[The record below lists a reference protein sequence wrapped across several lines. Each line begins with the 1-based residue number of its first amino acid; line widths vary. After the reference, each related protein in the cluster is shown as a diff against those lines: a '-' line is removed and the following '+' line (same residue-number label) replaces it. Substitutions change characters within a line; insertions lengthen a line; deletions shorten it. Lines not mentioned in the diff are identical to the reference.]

1 MGFLH
6 QLRLLLWKNFT
17 LKKRSPWVAAF
28 ELFIPLVLF
37 FILMAIRQ
45 KKPARPHGESYFAA
59 QPLPSSGVLPV
70 MQALCPGG
78 HRDSYGFPRYDK
90 STAYQFLERLSNSV
104 QQNALFDEDSD
115 VRQKFY
121 EILHNYESLVN
132 DPNSLEQRF
141 AQAKDFSLGSVLTD
155 KSEFQKVLMN
165 NLSLSQDAA
174 DYIINTPIHIQ
185 QLYALLFGSPTRN
198 LHNATDQVLK
208 PKHIWSVL
216 QGKLNSLKDG
226 LVYQTLTNPQKLSTK
241 EGLLA
246 LLGQSLG
253 LGTLGEKAEEKVLQ
267 PPQQMV
273 KSLESVLL
281 TPDHLQYLVCNSSAG
296 QIITQQQGQE
306 GSMAE
311 VHQALC
317 NTSHTK
323 AKFTALAEGLK
334 AQLNQ
339 KAVVDQLGLD
349 QMDIVENQEKME
361 SLMEALEEFAI
372 FQSGLHDLSDIAS
385 VFPSYTCSGITGEEG
400 EAPTDPAS
408 QAVTAGSVGPDADC
422 NPPDTGPTQEP
433 YGNRSSECTDGNS
446 TVTEPDTPTSQVH
459 HVHNKL
465 SGFIRIWTSL
475 QPTICGVNKTMTEE
489 ALEAGDLRSMGYN
502 KKERRDLGLL
512 LHLLTSNPKI
522 LYSPN
527 GTWADS
533 MTFPNGTEI
542 DKVIKKVAEP
552 FTFISN
558 VTFIADQWLNRS
570 RELRHFIQENSTQQ
584 DIQWLRQLKDAYAAN
599 PQLLNMTTN
608 PVIRRFVQSSNVI
621 PNVTTVLKQLENI
634 DNLACGWIKLV
645 SNFNLSI
652 FMPFPNEEALV
663 NYTLHQAQKDNV
675 TVFASVVFN
684 VTNTTG
690 QLPAHMV
697 FKIRQNASFTQK
709 TTQIRRKYWRPN
721 PNHGHELYYQFG
733 FIWIQ
738 DMIERALINVVVGHD
753 VVEPGSYVHEFPY
766 PCFMADDF
774 LFMIEHMM
782 PLCMTISWVYTV
794 AMLVQN
800 IVYEKEQRLKEVMK
814 MMGLNNAVHWVAWF
828 ITSFLQ
834 MSLTG
839 TFLMLILQYSQILTY
854 SNPWIT
860 FLFIELY
867 IVATISFSF
876 FVSVLYSKAKVAAAC
891 GGIIYFLSYVPY
903 MYVAIREEVAND
915 KITAVEKS
923 IACLMSTTA
932 FGLGAKYFALYEESG
947 TGIQWDNFLQSPVEG
962 DAFNLCRVMVMLVV
976 DSFVYC
982 LLTWYIEAVHPG
994 SYGLP
999 RPWYF
1004 PFQKSYWFGHGR
1016 QETLDCHMPCSR
1028 GTNYSLALSE
1038 EDGACAAEDTGDE
1051 QVSFEEE
1058 PTHLPM
1064 GVCIHNLVK
1073 VYKTG
1078 NKLAVNKLALNLYE
1092 GQITS
1097 FLGHN
1102 GAGKTTT
1109 MSILTGLFPPTAGS
1123 ATIYGHDI
1131 RTDMLEI
1138 RKSLGMCP
1146 QHNVLFDKLTVEE
1159 HVWFYARLKG
1169 MQSADIEKDLQQLIG
1184 DVGLQ
1189 HKRKDPVSSLSGGMK
1204 RKLSVAI
1211 AFVGGSRTVILDE
1224 PTAGVDPYARR
1235 AIWDFLVNYKR
1246 GRTILLSTHHMDEAD
1261 ILGDR
1266 IAIISNGQLR
1276 ACGTSLFL
1284 KSTFGDGYRLT
1295 VVKRPVDREEQGS
1308 GEPDLNSS
1316 SLSNGSIITRC
1327 VEQKVSKFIRQH
1339 VAGAVLLSDTNRE
1352 ISYMLPSEAVKKG
1365 CFEKLFSA
1373 LQSKLDDLDLS
1384 SFGLTDTTLEEVF
1397 LKVTEATG
1405 NDLPEK
1411 EEKDSIP
1418 LPTPPEVSSPPVVTP
1433 GDPSM
1438 VELEMPVRGGG
1449 SSGVSAGSYDRLMED
1464 GDNISQQSDEPV
1476 EDPICLDQEGVGSY
1490 RLEGCQLAFSQFW
1503 GLMIKRFNFSRRN
1516 TKALFSQ
1523 IVLPALFICVAM
1535 TVALSVPDIGDYPP
1549 LVLSPSQYHNYTS
1562 PIGNFIPI
1570 SDEKEMQETQ
1580 LYVDATAQE
1589 LMQTVH
1595 LPSGIGATCVL
1606 KSPFNDTLSMEVIK
1620 LNLTDGAKLPLTDK
1634 YFDETCRQSFVHG
1647 VRLDNYVPKP
1657 PTPAP
1662 PPKSLH
1668 QKQNIHYTTSFDP
1681 NPNHTVHENLP
1692 VPQCQ
1697 CMKDNTGFLCT
1708 PDPYPP
1714 HRFKV
1719 ITGDILLDVTGRNTS
1734 LWYLNTNDLY
1744 RLHRYG
1750 ALSFGNVREYVP
1762 TSLNNIHDSAQSSY
1776 SGLRKLAVR
1785 HVAKAWYNHK
1795 GYHSMPTYLNTLNN
1809 AILRANIP
1817 KSEQDLGNPA
1827 AYGITVI
1834 NHPMNETSTRL
1845 TSEYILQ
1852 GTDVVI
1858 AIFIIVAMSFVP
1870 ASFVVFLVF
1879 ERSIKAK
1886 HLQFVSG
1893 VNPVIYWVS
1902 NYAWDMLNYLLPATC
1917 CVIILTIFDLPAYTS
1932 STNFPAVVALF
1943 LMYGWSITPMMYP
1956 VSFWFNV
1963 PSHAYVFLIVINL
1976 FIGITATVAT
1986 FMFQLFQYDKDL
1998 HAINEYMRKAFL
2010 LFPNY
2015 CLGRGLMDLAYNEYF
2030 NEYYLKIGQEDKV
2043 KSPFDW
2049 ELVTRSLVAMAAEGL
2064 VFFFITILCE
2074 YKFFFKPKY
2083 IAVSDEPIEDE
2094 DIDVAN
2100 ERQRILRGDADKDL
2114 MKLANLTKV
2123 YKTSKRNGQT
2133 PAVDRLCV
2141 AVPNGECFGLLGVNG
2156 AGKTTTFKMLTGEI
2170 AVTGGEA
2177 FLNEHSILKDIIK
2190 VHQSIGY
2197 CPQFDALLDE
2207 LTARGH
2213 LTMYARLRGIPW
2225 SETDQV
2231 VNWAL
2236 RKLALMP
2243 YADKPAGTL
2252 SGGNKRK
2259 LSTAIAL
2266 IGFPPLI
2273 FLDEPTTGMDPAARR
2288 FLWDLIKSIIQTGRS
2303 VILTSHSMEECEA
2316 LCTRL
2321 AIMVNG
2327 RFKCLGS
2334 IQHLKNR
2341 FGDGYMIT
2349 VRVKPGAEVK
2359 QVVRFFNRTFPEAVM
2374 KERHHN
2380 MVQYELKSADLSLS
2394 FIFSKMEEVQETLRI
2409 EDYSVSQTTLDNVF
2423 VNFAKKQSDIFDDS
2437 VPTES
2442 TTPSPRRFRLFRRRT
2457 ETEMQP
2463 IVLSEETLD
2472 QEEAVSIQLEQ
2483 SMARLDFIDS
2493 TC

>member
-1 MGFLH
+1 M
-6 QLRLLLWKNFT
+6 
-17 LKKRSPWVAAF
+17 WVAAF

-45 KKPARPHGESYFAA
+45 KKPARPHGETHPALPTHPCLGLVPGLVAEVSLTDQCRPLSLPCPAYSPMTGPPARELKSCAGYFAA
-59 QPLPSSGVLPV
+59 QPLPSAGVLPV

-78 HRDSYGFPRYDK
+78 HRDNYGFPRYDK
-90 STAYQFLERLSNSV
+90 STRLYMVRRLKRFGVSVPDLVSVYTVYVRPVLEYAVPVWHPALTTKQSKTLERIQMRACKIILGSQAYQFLERLSNSV

-121 EILHNYESLVN
+121 QILHNYESLVN

-198 LHNATDQVLK
+198 LHNMTIDQVVK
-208 PKHIWSVL
+208 PKKIWSVL
-216 QGKLNSLKDG
+216 QQKLDSLKDG
-226 LVYQTLTNPQKLSTK
+226 LVYQTLTSPQKLATK

-281 TPDHLQYLVCNSSAG
+281 TPAHLQYLVCNTSAG
-296 QIITQQQGQE
+296 HIITQQQDQQH
-306 GSMAE
+306 SMDE

-317 NTSHTK
+317 NSSH
-323 AKFTALAEGLK
+323 AKSKFAALAEGLK

-349 QMDIVENQEKME
+349 QMDIVENQHKME
-361 SLMEALEEFAI
+361 SLMEALEDFAI

-385 VFPSYTCSGITGEEG
+385 VFPSYTCAGIMGEEG

-408 QAVTAGSVGPDADC
+408 QAVTAG
-422 NPPDTGPTQEP
+422 
-433 YGNRSSECTDGNS
+433 TDGNS
-446 TVTEPDTPTSQVH
+446 TVVDPDIATSQVH

-584 DIQWLRQLKDAYAAN
+584 DIQWLREPSRGSDHPPAFGRRAIRRAVGLLKDAYAAN

-608 PVIRRFVQSSNVI
+608 PVIRRFVQSPNVI
-621 PNVTTVLKQLENI
+621 PNVTTVLRQLENI

-675 TVFASVVFN
+675 TVFASLVFN

-697 FKIRQNASFTQK
+697 YKIRQNASFTQK

-738 DMIERALINVVVGHD
+738 DMIERALISVVVGHD

-800 IVYEKEQRLKEVMK
+800 IVYEKEQRLKEVMKMMGLNNAVHWVAWFIMTLVHTVPNAKLSLGFEPLTTISSLFPGDEDDGSEQCCSLVMK

-915 KITAVEKS
+915 KITAAEKS
-923 IACLMSTTA
+923 VACLMSTTA

-976 DSFVYC
+976 DSIVYC

-1016 QETLDCHMPCSR
+1016 QETLDCHMPCGR

-1051 QVSFEEE
+1051 QVCFEEE
-1058 PTHLPM
+1058 PSHLPM

-1184 DVGLQ
+1184 DVSLQ

-1276 ACGTSLFL
+1276 ACGSSLFL

-1316 SLSNGSIITRC
+1316 LSNGSIITRC
-1327 VEQKVSKFIRQH
+1327 AEQKVSKFIRQH

-1397 LKVTEATG
+1397 LKVTEATS

-1411 EEKDSIP
+1411 EEKDSLP
-1418 LPTPPEVSSPPVVTP
+1418 LPTPPEASSPPVTTP

-1438 VELEMPVRGGG
+1438 VELEMPVRGGV
-1449 SSGVSAGSYDRLMED
+1449 SGRSYDRLMED
-1464 GDNISQQSDEPV
+1464 GDNISQHSSEPA

-1562 PIGNFIPI
+1562 PIGNFVPI

-1668 QKQNIHYTTSFDP
+1668 QKQNIHYTTAFDA

-1719 ITGDILLDVTGRNTS
+1719 ITGDILLDVTGRNTT

-1744 RLHRYG
+1744 RLHRWG
-1750 ALSFGNVREYVP
+1750 
-1762 TSLNNIHDSAQSSY
+1762 
-1776 SGLRKLAVR
+1776 
-1785 HVAKAWYNHK
+1785 
-1795 GYHSMPTYLNTLNN
+1795 
-1809 AILRANIP
+1809 
-1817 KSEQDLGNPA
+1817 
-1827 AYGITVI
+1827 
-1834 NHPMNETSTRL
+1834 ST
-1845 TSEYILQ
+1845 
-1852 GTDVVI
+1852 
-1858 AIFIIVAMSFVP
+1858 
-1870 ASFVVFLVF
+1870 
-1879 ERSIKAK
+1879 
-1886 HLQFVSG
+1886 
-1893 VNPVIYWVS
+1893 
-1902 NYAWDMLNYLLPATC
+1902 
-1917 CVIILTIFDLPAYTS
+1917 TS
-1932 STNFPAVVALF
+1932 SA
-1943 LMYGWSITPMMYP
+1943 
-1956 VSFWFNV
+1956 
-1963 PSHAYVFLIVINL
+1963 
-1976 FIGITATVAT
+1976 
-1986 FMFQLFQYDKDL
+1986 
-1998 HAINEYMRKAFL
+1998 
-2010 LFPNY
+2010 
-2015 CLGRGLMDLAYNEYF
+2015 
-2030 NEYYLKIGQEDKV
+2030 
-2043 KSPFDW
+2043 
-2049 ELVTRSLVAMAAEGL
+2049 
-2064 VFFFITILCE
+2064 
-2074 YKFFFKPKY
+2074 
-2083 IAVSDEPIEDE
+2083 
-2094 DIDVAN
+2094 
-2100 ERQRILRGDADKDL
+2100 
-2114 MKLANLTKV
+2114 
-2123 YKTSKRNGQT
+2123 
-2133 PAVDRLCV
+2133 
-2141 AVPNGECFGLLGVNG
+2141 
-2156 AGKTTTFKMLTGEI
+2156 
-2170 AVTGGEA
+2170 
-2177 FLNEHSILKDIIK
+2177 
-2190 VHQSIGY
+2190 
-2197 CPQFDALLDE
+2197 
-2207 LTARGH
+2207 
-2213 LTMYARLRGIPW
+2213 
-2225 SETDQV
+2225 
-2231 VNWAL
+2231 
-2236 RKLALMP
+2236 
-2243 YADKPAGTL
+2243 
-2252 SGGNKRK
+2252 
-2259 LSTAIAL
+2259 
-2266 IGFPPLI
+2266 
-2273 FLDEPTTGMDPAARR
+2273 
-2288 FLWDLIKSIIQTGRS
+2288 
-2303 VILTSHSMEECEA
+2303 
-2316 LCTRL
+2316 
-2321 AIMVNG
+2321 
-2327 RFKCLGS
+2327 
-2334 IQHLKNR
+2334 
-2341 FGDGYMIT
+2341 
-2349 VRVKPGAEVK
+2349 
-2359 QVVRFFNRTFPEAVM
+2359 
-2374 KERHHN
+2374 
-2380 MVQYELKSADLSLS
+2380 
-2394 FIFSKMEEVQETLRI
+2394 
-2409 EDYSVSQTTLDNVF
+2409 
-2423 VNFAKKQSDIFDDS
+2423 
-2437 VPTES
+2437 
-2442 TTPSPRRFRLFRRRT
+2442 
-2457 ETEMQP
+2457 
-2463 IVLSEETLD
+2463 
-2472 QEEAVSIQLEQ
+2472 
-2483 SMARLDFIDS
+2483 
-2493 TC
+2493 

>member
-208 PKHIWSVL
+208 PKHIWSIL

-317 NTSHTK
+317 NTTHTK

-408 QAVTAGSVGPDADC
+408 QAVTAG
-422 NPPDTGPTQEP
+422 
-433 YGNRSSECTDGNS
+433 TDGNS
-446 TVTEPDTPTSQVH
+446 TVTEPDSPTSQVH

-608 PVIRRFVQSSNVI
+608 PVIRRFVQSPNVI

-1038 EDGACAAEDTGDE
+1038 EDGACAAEDTGEE

-1438 VELEMPVRGGG
+1438 VELEMPVRGGV

-1523 IVLPALFICVAM
+1523 IVLPALFICVAMTVALLVPDIGDYPPLIVLPALFICVAM

-1668 QKQNIHYTTSFDP
+1668 QKQNIHYSTSFDP

-1744 RLHRYG
+1744 RLHR
-1750 ALSFGNVREYVP
+1750 
-1762 TSLNNIHDSAQSSY
+1762 
-1776 SGLRKLAVR
+1776 
-1785 HVAKAWYNHK
+1785 
-1795 GYHSMPTYLNTLNN
+1795 
-1809 AILRANIP
+1809 
-1817 KSEQDLGNPA
+1817 
-1827 AYGITVI
+1827 
-1834 NHPMNETSTRL
+1834 
-1845 TSEYILQ
+1845 
-1852 GTDVVI
+1852 
-1858 AIFIIVAMSFVP
+1858 
-1870 ASFVVFLVF
+1870 
-1879 ERSIKAK
+1879 
-1886 HLQFVSG
+1886 
-1893 VNPVIYWVS
+1893 
-1902 NYAWDMLNYLLPATC
+1902 
-1917 CVIILTIFDLPAYTS
+1917 
-1932 STNFPAVVALF
+1932 
-1943 LMYGWSITPMMYP
+1943 
-1956 VSFWFNV
+1956 
-1963 PSHAYVFLIVINL
+1963 
-1976 FIGITATVAT
+1976 
-1986 FMFQLFQYDKDL
+1986 
-1998 HAINEYMRKAFL
+1998 
-2010 LFPNY
+2010 
-2015 CLGRGLMDLAYNEYF
+2015 
-2030 NEYYLKIGQEDKV
+2030 
-2043 KSPFDW
+2043 
-2049 ELVTRSLVAMAAEGL
+2049 
-2064 VFFFITILCE
+2064 
-2074 YKFFFKPKY
+2074 
-2083 IAVSDEPIEDE
+2083 
-2094 DIDVAN
+2094 
-2100 ERQRILRGDADKDL
+2100 
-2114 MKLANLTKV
+2114 
-2123 YKTSKRNGQT
+2123 
-2133 PAVDRLCV
+2133 
-2141 AVPNGECFGLLGVNG
+2141 
-2156 AGKTTTFKMLTGEI
+2156 
-2170 AVTGGEA
+2170 
-2177 FLNEHSILKDIIK
+2177 
-2190 VHQSIGY
+2190 
-2197 CPQFDALLDE
+2197 
-2207 LTARGH
+2207 
-2213 LTMYARLRGIPW
+2213 
-2225 SETDQV
+2225 
-2231 VNWAL
+2231 
-2236 RKLALMP
+2236 
-2243 YADKPAGTL
+2243 
-2252 SGGNKRK
+2252 
-2259 LSTAIAL
+2259 
-2266 IGFPPLI
+2266 
-2273 FLDEPTTGMDPAARR
+2273 
-2288 FLWDLIKSIIQTGRS
+2288 
-2303 VILTSHSMEECEA
+2303 
-2316 LCTRL
+2316 
-2321 AIMVNG
+2321 
-2327 RFKCLGS
+2327 
-2334 IQHLKNR
+2334 
-2341 FGDGYMIT
+2341 
-2349 VRVKPGAEVK
+2349 
-2359 QVVRFFNRTFPEAVM
+2359 
-2374 KERHHN
+2374 
-2380 MVQYELKSADLSLS
+2380 
-2394 FIFSKMEEVQETLRI
+2394 
-2409 EDYSVSQTTLDNVF
+2409 
-2423 VNFAKKQSDIFDDS
+2423 
-2437 VPTES
+2437 
-2442 TTPSPRRFRLFRRRT
+2442 
-2457 ETEMQP
+2457 
-2463 IVLSEETLD
+2463 
-2472 QEEAVSIQLEQ
+2472 
-2483 SMARLDFIDS
+2483 
-2493 TC
+2493 